1 MLKIFISLCV
11 AGSVLF
17 GADSEGFRDLKWG
30 NQPTKNMILDGK
42 DVHTNSKS
50 YHIKN
55 DKLTIA
61 TARLNYI
68 SYSFYNNKFMSVII
82 GYKGLGNFQVLKET
96 LESKYGS
103 AYQPNQFIDDYY
115 WFGGNS
121 TVAISYSEIKD
132 GGSIYMVNTAI
143 KEESEQYKSNLAS
156 KGVSDL

>member
-1 MLKIFISLCV
+1 MRILLSLIMLISM
-11 AGSVLF
+11 SF
-17 GADSEGFRDLKWG
+17 GADTEGFRDFKWG
-30 NQPTKNMILDGK
+30 SAPTKSMILDSK
-42 DVHTNSKS
+42 DIHTNSKD
-50 YHIKN
+50 YRIKN
-55 DKLTIA
+55 DKLSIA

-68 SYSFYNNKFMSVII
+68 SYSFHNNKFMSVMM

-121 TVAISYSEIKD
+121 TIAISYSEIKD

-143 KEESEQYKSNLAS
+143 KEEAEQYKSKIAA
-156 KGVSDL
+156 KGASDL